1 MSVSINGSGQVP
13 VQILS
18 VTSAVPFTAT
28 GTANTYYPFTGLSI
42 TITPSSASNKLL
54 LIANLS
60 SGTNANGTQY
70 FSFVR
75 GSTAVGVG
83 SGGTY
88 NMTQGSYAGSTNS
101 YIQVGQG
108 MTYLDSPATTSP
120 VTYYIQ
126 VGCDS
131 GGTIYY
137 NRRGADTSFG
147 MISTFTIMEISG
159 T

>member
-1 MSVSINGSGQVP
+1 MSVTLNGSGQTI
-13 VQILS
+13 VQVQS
-18 VTSAVPFTAT
+18 VASAVPFTAT

-75 GSTAVGVG
+75 GSTAVGIG
-83 SGGTY
+83 SGGTN
-88 NMTQGSYAGSTNS
+88 NMTQGFYPANTSSYNQAG
-101 YIQVGQG
+101 IG
-108 MTYLDSPATTSP
+108 MTYLDSPATTSAT
-120 VTYYIQ
+120 TYYIQ
-126 VGCDS
+126 VATDS
-131 GGTIYY
+131 GGTIYF
-137 NRRGADTSFG
+137 NRRQADTSFG
-147 MISTFTIMEISG
+147 MVSSFTVMEISG